1 LVAQPSPPPLL
12 AQLLLRGRRPAARGA
27 AGEAPAAVRGAAAAA
42 SESAVAAPGGSGP
55 LGVEGA
61 PAVVWWVAGCR
72 RVHDNPALAL
82 ARWLAWRLGLPLV
95 AVVCLHPATE
105 AAAAAAAAAA
115 DAAADAAAAAVQRD
129 SNADRAATASATA
142 AALPPPPPGPE
153 AAPSLFV
160 GRGAALYASALVLQM
175 TLPIHTFLFFFLL
188 AFSVCSRLLNLQR
201 QRRALT
207 ALRFSSV

>member
-1 LVAQPSPPPLL
+1 
-12 AQLLLRGRRPAARGA
+12 
-27 AGEAPAAVRGAAAAA
+27 
-42 SESAVAAPGGSGP
+42 
-55 LGVEGA
+55 
-61 PAVVWWVAGCR
+61 VVWWVAGCR

-105 AAAAAAAAAA
+105 AAAAA
-115 DAAADAAAAAVQRD
+115 QRD

>member
-1 LVAQPSPPPLL
+1 
-12 AQLLLRGRRPAARGA
+12 
-27 AGEAPAAVRGAAAAA
+27 
-42 SESAVAAPGGSGP
+42 
-55 LGVEGA
+55 
-61 PAVVWWVAGCR
+61 
-72 RVHDNPALAL
+72 VHDNPALAL

-115 DAAADAAAAAVQRD
+115 QRD
-129 SNADRAATASATA
+129 SNADRAARASATA

-175 TLPIHTFLFFFLL
+175 TLPIHTLLLFFLF
-188 AFSVCSRLLNLQR
+188 AFSFCSQLLNLQR